1 MADIFDIFKSLEK
14 EKAEKV
20 PTGAPEFVIA
30 FLGNPGSEYAKTRHN
45 AGFMCAEHISEK
57 YGIVMDRFK
66 FKSLCGEAVFG
77 GKKTLFLK
85 PQTYMN
91 LSGEAV
97 RDALNFYKLDA
108 MKQLLVVYDD
118 IYIDTGRVRI
128 REKGSDGGHN
138 GIKSIIANLG
148 SDGFKRIRLGV
159 GTPPKGYSMPD
170 WVLGK
175 LPENETDAFKAAV
188 ERAGAAAELIVGGK
202 FNEAMNK
209 YNG

>member
-14 EKAEKV
+14 EKVGKT
-20 PTGAPEFVIA
+20 PSGAPEFIIA

-45 AGFMCAEHISEK
+45 AGFMCADYISETH
-57 YGIVMDRFK
+57 GIIMDRFK
-66 FKSLCGEAVFG
+66 FKALCGEAVFG

-91 LSGEAV
+91 LSGESV
-97 RDALNFYKLDA
+97 RDALNFYKLDPVS
-108 MKQLLVVYDD
+108 KLLVVYDD

-159 GTPPKGYSMPD
+159 GKPPEGYSMPD

-175 LPENETDAFKAAV
+175 LPENETDTFKAAV
-188 ERAGAAAELIVGGK
+188 ERAAKAAELIVGDR

>member
-14 EKAEKV
+14 EKNEKTGV
-20 PTGAPEFVIA
+20 GAPEFVIA
-30 FLGNPGSEYAKTRHN
+30 FLGNPGNEYAKTRHN

-57 YGIVMDRFK
+57 HGIVMDRFR
-66 FKSLCGEAVFG
+66 FKALTGEAAFG

-91 LSGEAV
+91 LSGESV
-97 RDALNFYKLDA
+97 RDALSFYKLDPRE
-108 MKQLLVVYDD
+108 QLLVVYDD
-118 IYIDTGRVRI
+118 VYIDTGRVRI

-138 GIKSIIANLG
+138 GIKSIIGNLG
-148 SDGFKRIRLGV
+148 TDGFKRIRLGV
-159 GTPPKGYSMPD
+159 GKPPLKFPMPD
-170 WVLGK
+170 WVLGR
-175 LPENETDAFKAAV
+175 LPDNELEAFKAAI
-188 ERAGAAAELIVGGK
+188 EKASSAAELIVGGK

>member
-14 EKAEKV
+14 EKAEKT
-20 PTGAPEFVIA
+20 PMGAPEFVIA

-45 AGFMCAEHISEK
+45 AGFMCAEYISEAH
-57 YGIVMDRFK
+57 GIVMDRFK
-66 FKSLCGEAVFG
+66 FKALCGEALFG

-91 LSGEAV
+91 LSGESV
-97 RDALNFYKLDA
+97 RDALNFYKLDPRS
-108 MKQLLVVYDD
+108 QLLVVYDD

-138 GIKSIIANLG
+138 GIKSIVSNLG

-159 GTPPKGYSMPD
+159 GKPPQGYSMPD
-170 WVLGK
+170 WVLGR
-175 LPENETDAFKAAV
+175 LPENETEIFKAAV
-188 ERAGAAAELIVGGK
+188 ERAAKAAELIVGDR

>member
-14 EKAEKV
+14 EKAEKT
-20 PTGAPEFVIA
+20 PAGAPQFVIA
-30 FLGNPGSEYAKTRHN
+30 FLGNPGAEYAKTRHN

-57 YGIVMDRFK
+57 HRIIMDRFR
-66 FKSLCGEAVFG
+66 FKALTGEAVFG

-91 LSGEAV
+91 LSGESV
-97 RDALNFYKLDA
+97 REALSYYKLDA
-108 MKQLLVVYDD
+108 QKQLLVIYDD
-118 IYIDTGRVRI
+118 VYIDTGRVRI

-148 SDGFKRIRLGV
+148 TDGFKRIRLGV
-159 GTPPKGYSMPD
+159 GKPPLKFPMPD

-175 LPENETDAFKAAV
+175 LPENELDAFKTAV
-188 ERAGAAAELIVGGK
+188 ERAASAAELIVNDR

>member
-14 EKAEKV
+14 EKSEKV

-45 AGFMCAEHISEK
+45 AGFMCAEHISAEK
-57 YGIVMDRFK
+57 GILMDRFK
-66 FKSLCGEAVFG
+66 FKALCGEAMLG

-91 LSGEAV
+91 LSGESV
-97 RDALNFYKLDA
+97 RDALAFYKLDPI
-108 MKQLLVVYDD
+108 KQFLVVYDD
-118 IYIDTGRVRI
+118 IYIDTGKVRI

-138 GIKSIIANLG
+138 GIKSIISCLG
-148 SDGFKRIRLGV
+148 TDGFKRIRLGV
-159 GTPPKGYSMPD
+159 GKPPQGYSMPD

-175 LPENETDAFKAAV
+175 LPEAEFDAFKSAV
-188 ERAGAAAELIVGGK
+188 VRASKAIELIVADR
-202 FNEAMNK
+202 FTEAMNK